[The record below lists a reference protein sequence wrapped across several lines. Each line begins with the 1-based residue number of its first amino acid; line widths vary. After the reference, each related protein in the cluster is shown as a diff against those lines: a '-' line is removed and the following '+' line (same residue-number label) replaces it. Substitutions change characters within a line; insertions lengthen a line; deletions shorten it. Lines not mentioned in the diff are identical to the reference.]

1 MNKSSVF
8 THSFFF
14 VINDVTLSLWF
25 FDASK
30 DTRGHILNNIVGK
43 LDPPFS
49 HCEIQFPCGTACSI
63 YMGGTVTMRKRDYD
77 LSVYTRKDVKCS
89 RGQAKQAFK
98 LASKFASDKMPFT
111 KMGMIGT
118 MLGVNVF
125 DSVNSTFCSKL
136 VADLLNE
143 TQVFELSSCNCTPSS
158 IARTMTN
165 HNVGKIPS
173 KQCISSKN
181 LNNSDDGST
190 ILVLDF
196 K

>member
-1 MNKSSVF
+1 
-8 THSFFF
+8 
-14 VINDVTLSLWF
+14 
-25 FDASK
+25 
-30 DTRGHILNNIVGK
+30 
-43 LDPPFS
+43 
-49 HCEIQFPCGTACSI
+49 
-63 YMGGTVTMRKRDYD
+63 MGGVVTMRKRDYD
-77 LSVYTRKDVKCS
+77 LSVYTKKDVKCS

-98 LASKFASDKMPFT
+98 LASKLASDKIPFT

-118 MLGVNVF
+118 MFGVNVF

-143 TQVFELSSCNCTPSS
+143 TQVFQLSSCNCTPSS
-158 IARTMTN
+158 ISRTITN
-165 HNVGKIPS
+165 HNVAKIPS
-173 KQCISSKN
+173 KQWIGSKK